1 MEVLKYSASIRR
13 ISPFGIEPLRQA
25 VPFDVLRPS
34 ARSTFD
40 MSVLFFAHSESSR
53 SRNISNHLL
62 TISEIGNIISLS
74 NYKEEQTLGKT
85 SAILAAS
92 IVSVV
97 LANISFHVVPERITL
112 LILQELLFISV
123 FLVLKKGD

>member
-1 MEVLKYSASIRR
+1 M
-13 ISPFGIEPLRQA
+13 
-25 VPFDVLRPS
+25 
-34 ARSTFD
+34 
-40 MSVLFFAHSESSR
+40 
-53 SRNISNHLL
+53 
-62 TISEIGNIISLS
+62 
-74 NYKEEQTLGKT
+74 GKT